1 MAFLLLLVCL
11 FALVR
16 KRKWSGSTPSRH
28 IHWLLT
34 EEFCYSFFFLLV
46 VNAANIYD
54 FCHTQFPAYLVKISI
69 TRSS

>member
-1 MAFLLLLVCL
+1 MERKHTFKAHPLALDRGILL
-11 FALVR
+11 F
-16 KRKWSGSTPSRH
+16 
-28 IHWLLT
+28 
-34 EEFCYSFFFLLV
+34 FFFLLV